1 MKKCTKCNEIKPLSE
16 YHKHSYKKDGYQ
28 NNCKTCRREY
38 LQEYRDKN
46 KDAENERKKKW
57 ELENPIKIKKASKK
71 YRDKTKEKAKVYKIK
86 YRSENRK
93 KIALKNKNYRAEN
106 SNTINEK
113 YNNRYLVDDLF
124 RFKVSIRARTRS
136 AFKCKNWKKNG
147 ATEKLLGCTYEN
159 AILHLNNN
167 KYGFRYG
174 DSNLDIDHIVPLSKA
189 KTIEE
194 LNELVKYTN
203 LQLLPSDYN
212 RNIKKDK
219 KFNKNHFEK
228 WKNTQ

>member
-46 KDAENERKKKW
+46 KDAENQRKKKW
-57 ELENPIKIKKASKK
+57 ELDNPIKVKKASKK
-71 YRDKTKEKAKVYKIK
+71 FRDKTKEKAKVYRDKYYKENKDRIALRNKK
-86 YRSENRK
+86 YRLENLD
-93 KIALKNKNYRAEN
+93 I
-106 SNTINEK
+106 INEK
-113 YNNRYLVDDLF
+113 YNVRYKNDDLY
-124 RFKVSIRARTRS
+124 RFTVISRLRTRQ
-136 AFKCKNWKKNG
+136 AFKRNSWNKNG
-147 ATEKLLGCTYEN
+147 STEELLGCTYEN

-167 KYGFRYG
+167 KYGFKYG

-203 LQLLPSDYN
+203 LQLLPSYYN